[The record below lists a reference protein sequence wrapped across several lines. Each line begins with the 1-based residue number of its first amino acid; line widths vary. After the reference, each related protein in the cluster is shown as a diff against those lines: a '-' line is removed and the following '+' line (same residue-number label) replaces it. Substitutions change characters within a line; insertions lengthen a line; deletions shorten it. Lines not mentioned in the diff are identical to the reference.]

1 MAGKPLEAAQN
12 LDEVSRLALMYA
24 PIPARDAWAALLLLD
39 RRLAEAAPSG
49 REPLMIQIR
58 LAWWR
63 DRLLED
69 SEAWPA
75 SEPVLQG
82 LRAWKG
88 QHKSLVS
95 LVDGWEAAVIGED
108 GGADLRAARV
118 EAYLALARLLG
129 VEQLDAV
136 RDVAL
141 ETVDAER
148 RSLARH
154 RMPRPMRPLAVL
166 RAVAKRDAALRK
178 KNRPLLDMML
188 IVRAGTLG
196 W

>member
-12 LDEVSRLALMYA
+12 VDEVSRLALMYA

-82 LRAWKG
+82 LRTWKG
-88 QHKSLVS
+88 QHKSLVG

-136 RDVAL
+136 REVAL

-148 RSLARH
+148 RSHARH
-154 RMPRPMRPLAVL
+154 RLPRPMRPLAVL
-166 RAVAKRDAALRK
+166 RAVARRDAAPRK
-178 KNRPLLDMML
+178 KNRALLDMMR

>member
-1 MAGKPLEAAQN
+1 
-12 LDEVSRLALMYA
+12 
-24 PIPARDAWAALLLLD
+24 
-39 RRLAEAAPSG
+39 
-49 REPLMIQIR
+49 MIQIR

-82 LRAWKG
+82 LRTWKG
-88 QHKSLVS
+88 RHKSLVG
-95 LVDGWEAAVIGED
+95 LVDGWEAAAIGED

-136 RDVAL
+136 REVAL

-148 RSLARH
+148 RSHARH
-154 RMPRPMRPLAVL
+154 RLPRPMRPLAVL
-166 RAVAKRDAALRK
+166 RAVARRDAAPRK
-178 KNRPLLDMML
+178 KNRALLDMMR